1 MASRSNICK
10 YIDMPVQ
17 HATDHMLKTMRRGI
31 TRKRTEELID
41 TIRQK
46 VPNIA
51 IRTTM
56 LVGHP
61 GETEEDINGLIDFVK
76 QVKFDRLG
84 VFTYSHEENTF
95 AHTLADDISAE
106 EKQERADRVMEV
118 QQSIST
124 EINEKKIGNTY
135 KVLIDRA
142 EGQYYIGR
150 TEFDSPEVDNEV
162 LISKEKKYLRIG
174 DFAQVKINKSEEF
187 DLYGEAE

>member
-1 MASRSNICK
+1 
-10 YIDMPVQ
+10 
-17 HATDHMLKTMRRGI
+17 
-31 TRKRTEELID
+31 
-41 TIRQK
+41 
-46 VPNIA
+46 
-51 IRTTM
+51 
-56 LVGHP
+56 
-61 GETEEDINGLIDFVK
+61 LIDFVK